1 MEQVQMSTKHK
12 KPVTGWR
19 KIIADWLGIET
30 VQMPEKTPVY
40 INGGSAVR
48 FHGVTPLPF
57 VTEKPQQPRAPRTPR
72 KIMTLAQRNRI
83 QSMKTGASE
92 LRFYKLIGCGDRNAH
107 GIESTERCI
116 AIWSGIIA
124 HPKWANIQ
132 RRGKTWRL
140 VVRGKVQTD
149 DGVRVMG
156 IKEKQFSSYDEA
168 LAFTNAILDVHNAK
182 VKADEWNKKYPP
194 AATVAYSY
202 WK

>member
-1 MEQVQMSTKHK
+1 MSTNNK

-30 VQMPEKTPVY
+30 VQTPEKPPVY
-40 INGGSAVR
+40 INNSSAVR
-48 FHGVTPLPF
+48 IHGLSPLPF
-57 VTEKPQQPRAPRTPR
+57 VTEKLQQPRPPRTPR

-83 QSMKTGASE
+83 QSMKTGASAE
-92 LRFYKLIGCGDRNAH
+92 RFYSLIGCGDRNGDSALA
-107 GIESTERCI
+107 IERCV
-116 AIWSGIIA
+116 AIWSGILS
-124 HPKWANIQ
+124 HHNWANIQ
-132 RRGKTWRL
+132 RRGKTYRL

-149 DGVRVMG
+149 NGLCVMG

-168 LAFTNAILDVHNAK
+168 LAFTNAILDVHTAK
-182 VKADEWNKKYPP
+182 VNADQWNKKYPP